1 MIFQSNKKA
10 PSVFNTLLENKKM
23 YGHIIVEM
31 GFIPL
36 VRQNALSQSQWL
48 KFLLQTIAP
57 QPSEA
62 IIHEDD
68 SDLESDA
75 GWYPEERD
83 VEQGLVA

>member
-1 MIFQSNKKA
+1 
-10 PSVFNTLLENKKM
+10 M